1 MTDSR
6 EEKVSSEAAIIE
18 PAIQTSDSQA
28 AFTHLLASEA
38 GTFFRLARRLVG
50 DDEAARDLVQD
61 GLLRAHLSLKNF
73 RWECS
78 LKNWVIKIIVNQ
90 GLKKL
95 RRRKLKKKVAGWFQL
110 DKESAPSGPA
120 AWGANLAVNPEKAA
134 ALKEQAQ
141 ALHLA
146 LEKLSARQRT
156 VVVLRYLQQMSIAE
170 ISEVTGI
177 GPGTVK
183 THLVRALRQIR
194 ASGANFSSEVSDESL

>member
-1 MTDSR
+1 MSSSR
-6 EEKVSSEAAIIE
+6 EEKVSSEAAAIK
-18 PAIQTSDSQA
+18 PSIQTDDSQA
-28 AFTHLLASEA
+28 AFESLLASDG

-120 AWGANLAVNPEKAA
+120 AWGTNLAVNPEKAA

-194 ASGANFSSEVSDESL
+194 AAGQFFVGGE